1 VQTEYSLWT
10 RNPEIAVLQA
20 CRELGV
26 TFVAFSPVAR
36 GFLCG
41 AALDVAAFDAK
52 DIRRGMPRFAPDNYA
67 ANQKLLP
74 AYNALAQEA
83 GCSPAQLAL
92 AWLLHK
98 GEDIIPIPG
107 TTSVDHLLDDLAAVD
122 VKLDAGLMAR
132 LDALINQN
140 TVAGNRYNAQ
150 ANSEVDTEVFG

>member
-1 VQTEYSLWT
+1 
-10 RNPEIAVLQA
+10 
-20 CRELGV
+20 V

-52 DIRRGMPRFAPDNYA
+52 DIRRSMPRFAPDNYA
-67 ANQKLLP
+67 ANLRLLP

-83 GCSPAQLAL
+83 DCSPSQLAL
-92 AWLLHK
+92 AWLLHQ

-122 VKLDAGLMAR
+122 VQLDASLMAR
-132 LDALINQN
+132 LDALINQR
-140 TVAGNRYNAQ
+140 TVAGDRYNAQ
-150 ANSEVDTEVFG
+150 ANSEVDTETFA